1 MGNKSISIYSMLG
14 RCWLGLSGGYFWDI
28 LGYKMTTITPKIKN
42 NVGLSRNL
50 AELIREST
58 GNGRILVDLY
68 LEILSGVVIR
78 RINGEERKIY
88 CKPGDMLVAADRLLD
103 RGFGKPP
110 MEIDLFLSD
119 DSRIDPDVAYRLNQ
133 LSISQLEAIANGN
146 KSISEPD
153 EAVEAVEPG

>member
-1 MGNKSISIYSMLG
+1 MLE
-14 RCWLGLSGGYFWDI
+14 
-28 LGYKMTTITPKIKN
+28 MTTITPKIKN

-78 RINGEERKIY
+78 KINGEERKIY

-119 DSRIDPDVAYRLNQ
+119 ESAISPDVAYRLNQ

-146 KSISEPD
+146 KAISEPD
-153 EAVEAVEPG
+153 EPIKPD

>member
-1 MGNKSISIYSMLG
+1 MHI
-14 RCWLGLSGGYFWDI
+14 
-28 LGYKMTTITPKIKN
+28 MTTIMPKTKN

-78 RINGEERKIY
+78 KINGEERKIY

-119 DSRIDPDVAYRLNQ
+119 DSAISPDVAYRLNQ
-133 LSISQLEAIANGN
+133 LSTAQLEARAEGN
-146 KSISEPD
+146 KSIS
-153 EAVEAVEPG
+153 

>member
-1 MGNKSISIYSMLG
+1 
-14 RCWLGLSGGYFWDI
+14 
-28 LGYKMTTITPKIKN
+28 MTTITPKIKN
-42 NVGLSRNL
+42 NAVLSRNL

-78 RINGEERKIY
+78 NINGEERKIY
-88 CKPGDMLVAADRLLD
+88 CKPGDMLIAADRLLD

-119 DSRIDPDVAYRLNQ
+119 DSVVSPDVSYRLNQ
-133 LSISQLEAIANGN
+133 LSTAQLEAIADGN
-146 KSISEPD
+146 KSISEAV
-153 EAVEAVEPG
+153 EAVEAVEAE

>member
-1 MGNKSISIYSMLG
+1 
-14 RCWLGLSGGYFWDI
+14 
-28 LGYKMTTITPKIKN
+28 MTTITPKIKN
-42 NVGLSRNL
+42 NAVLSRNL

-78 RINGEERKIY
+78 NINGEERKIY
-88 CKPGDMLVAADRLLD
+88 CKPGDMLIAADRLLD

-119 DSRIDPDVAYRLNQ
+119 DSVVSPDVSYRLNQ
-133 LSISQLEAIANGN
+133 LSTAQLEAIADGN
-146 KSISEPD
+146 KSISE
-153 EAVEAVEPG
+153 AVEAVEAE

>member
-1 MGNKSISIYSMLG
+1 MLE
-14 RCWLGLSGGYFWDI
+14 
-28 LGYKMTTITPKIKN
+28 MTTITPKIKN

-119 DSRIDPDVAYRLNQ
+119 ESAISPDVAYRLNQ

-153 EAVEAVEPG
+153 EPIKPD

>member
-1 MGNKSISIYSMLG
+1 M
-14 RCWLGLSGGYFWDI
+14 GYFM
-28 LGYKMTTITPKIKN
+28 LEMTTITPKIKN

-78 RINGEERKIY
+78 KINGEERKIY

-146 KSISEPD
+146 KSISEPG